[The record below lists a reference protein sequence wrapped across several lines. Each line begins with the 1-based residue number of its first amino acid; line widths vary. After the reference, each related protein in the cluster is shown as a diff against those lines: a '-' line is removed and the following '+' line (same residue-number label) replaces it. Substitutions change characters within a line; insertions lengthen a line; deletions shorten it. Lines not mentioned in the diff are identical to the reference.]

1 MFEATRFWYRQRLLS
16 RRYQPLSERAKGNP
30 DEARQID
37 TEWAEESLTVDEDR
51 RRLTQRRLLRKA
63 RRFFIPTPPLNEDNW
78 EGPIATVGMPFL
90 TEKATYE
97 LISEIHKAQKV
108 RQELWLAW
116 LPLVTAITGLIG
128 TAIGLLA
135 LIHKLSN

>member
-1 MFEATRFWYRQRLLS
+1 MFEAIRFWYRQRRLR
-16 RRYQPLSERAKGNP
+16 RRYQALPERAKGNS
-30 DEARQID
+30 DEARQFNAQRDEEALTID
-37 TEWAEESLTVDEDR
+37 EEL

-63 RRFFIPTPPLNEDNW
+63 RRFFIPTPPFNEDNW
-78 EGPIATVGMPFL
+78 EEPIATVGMPFL
-90 TEKATYE
+90 TERATYE

-135 LIHKLSN
+135 LIYKLSN